1 MVSGPA
7 DTTLK
12 KCSCSSVQTFMFIE
26 LNRATGSVCVKGS
39 TTFSPKVTGKPES
52 RDRLTE
58 GGYGLIVVIAAGV
71 CVCVCVSRRK
81 AREKCQCH
89 TAVIKDDRLHCQ
101 RRQALRPNTL
111 HRDTPLCLFIHSP
124 LHAALKNPALLTQSR
139 KHSVLTKHR
148 NKE

>member
-1 MVSGPA
+1 
-7 DTTLK
+7 
-12 KCSCSSVQTFMFIE
+12 MFIE
-26 LNRATGSVCVKGS
+26 LNGATGSVCVKGS

-58 GGYGLIVVIAAGV
+58 GGYGLIVVIAA
-71 CVCVCVSRRK
+71 CVCVSRRK